1 MLSNRGLENQTPP
14 DRAWVRQLGL
24 FGAIVSEL
32 LAVTLAG
39 GGLGYLARK
48 SLGIGSWI
56 YLVTIPV
63 FFVLGMIR
71 IYRMT
76 RKEIQ

>member
-1 MLSNRGLENQTPP
+1 MLSNRGLENPTPP

-39 GGLGYLARK
+39 AGLGYLARK
-48 SLGIGSWI
+48 ALGLGSWI
-56 YLVTIPV
+56 YLMTIPA
-63 FFVLGMIR
+63 FFVLGMFR